1 MPWWH
6 GAGGRLAR
14 IKVGCPSHRL
24 LQAADAHVS
33 VLTTSCALVICCG
46 DAIVACD
53 ASVHPRA
60 RLSIAFHSLHRLP
73 CPPSPSTPSSY
84 HTSNPFVGSHP
95 SSPTLCCSAASGL
108 PAPYFFPCTRRISP
122 SLAWIQLGCW
132 GCAVASK
139 LYLAFVGPGYVSLP
153 AAGAFKCKCAARK
166 PLVVKNSNNYLD
178 VPACPTCGPTA
189 CENCGGLPSAL
200 WCATCERP
208 KPATA
213 EHCFVCNKCVDHYDH
228 HCNLIDN
235 CIGGRNYYAFVSLLG
250 CSLGAIATGCAC
262 TILYVHDTVKHVTL
276 TFTCHPYPGNTPIV
290 FPGDCWC
297 GPCALHAAAYAW
309 PARSLRLPY
318 SQLASARNVE
328 RFGSVLL
335 LLHGRLDG
343 CLVVCVLH
351 LQGLAAGVCKSVVGA
366 HCVSRRKLRYIEIV
380 LSKPTCT
387 RRLGYWYR
395 RYCRCS

>member
-1 MPWWH
+1 MP
-6 GAGGRLAR
+6 
-14 IKVGCPSHRL
+14 
-24 LQAADAHVS
+24 
-33 VLTTSCALVICCG
+33 
-46 DAIVACD
+46 
-53 ASVHPRA
+53 
-60 RLSIAFHSLHRLP
+60 SIAFHSQLLP
-73 CPPSPSTPSSY
+73 YLQSFRWVAPVFTY
-84 HTSNPFVGSHP
+84 
-95 SSPTLCCSAASGL
+95 TLLLGGERFAGTILLSVHA
-108 PAPYFFPCTRRISP
+108 RISP

-290 FPGDCWC
+290 FLVIAGVGLVRCTQQRMRGRPDRFGY
-297 GPCALHAAAYAW
+297 PTLS
-309 PARSLRLPY
+309 SLR
-318 SQLASARNVE
+318 
-328 RFGSVLL
+328 
-335 LLHGRLDG
+335 HGTWRDLDLF
-343 CLVVCVLH
+343 CCCCMADWMDVW
-351 LQGLAAGVCKSVVGA
+351 S
-366 HCVSRRKLRYIEIV
+366 CVSSTCRDSPQEFAKAWWGLTALVSGSYGALKSCYEPHLHTPPGLLVSPLLPLQLICAGGCSFVLGAVGVPFLMFHLENLIRGTTTKLRWRR
-380 LSKPTCT
+380 
-387 RRLGYWYR
+387 RRLEREG
-395 RYCRCS
+395 CKEE